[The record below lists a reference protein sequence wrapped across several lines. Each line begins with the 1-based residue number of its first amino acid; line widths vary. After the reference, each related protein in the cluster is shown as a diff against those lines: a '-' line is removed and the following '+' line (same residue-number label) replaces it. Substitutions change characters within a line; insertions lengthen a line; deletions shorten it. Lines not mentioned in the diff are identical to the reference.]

1 MKMFLSSLPCISA
14 PCKGRIVAVFVALF
28 LGTMRPAVLARPQ
41 DPAKKAA
48 GTLSVEEVMNMVKS
62 GLKDELIISVI
73 KSKGRAFDLNF
84 AEITELTKSGVSQ
97 TVIEYMLDPTKPH
110 VAPPPPAVPSPGAT
124 PPSSTPPAPPLD
136 PIAAKVPPDPGLYH
150 LSDTKAFSKLEQRP
164 LVPAKQQGKA
174 PKLLGFLKGHIVGSI
189 VDEKAKLRL
198 PAAAEAIFFL
208 RLSDKATIDDYALL
222 RVEPGK
228 SRRDLDF
235 GTKPGKPVFPFSARA
250 SFESKPVAPGLY
262 RLSVRLTQS
271 GEYLFFIL
279 GSGDESKGLLGKGYD
294 FAIE

>member
-1 MKMFLSSLPCISA
+1 MPVF
-14 PCKGRIVAVFVALF
+14 AVLF
-28 LGTMRPAVLARPQ
+28 LATALPAAFAVPQ
-41 DPAKKAA
+41 DPAKKA

-62 GLKDELIISVI
+62 GLKEELIISVI
-73 KSKGRAFDLNF
+73 KSKGKAFDLNF
-84 AEITELTKSGVSQ
+84 AEINELTKSGVSQ
-97 TVIEYMLDPTKPH
+97 TIIEYMIDPSKPY
-110 VAPPPPAVPSPGAT
+110 VAPPPPVVPPPGAAPAVP
-124 PPSSTPPAPPLD
+124 PPATLPTPPLD
-136 PIAAKVPPDPGLYH
+136 PIAAKVPTDPGLYH

-164 LVPAKQQGKA
+164 LVPANQPGKA

-198 PAAAEAIFFL
+198 PAAREAVFFL
-208 RLSDKATIDDYALL
+208 RLPEKATIDDYALL
-222 RVEPGK
+222 RLEPGK

-250 SFESKPVAPGLY
+250 SFESKTVAPGLY
-262 RLSVRLTQS
+262 RLSVKLTQP

-294 FAIE
+294 FAVE